1 MKLSDLAHG
10 HDNNFN
16 LLRFLAAFAV
26 LFSHSYSQVLGVNPN
41 REPFAQRIHYTLGGV
56 AVDVFFVISGFL
68 VTASLLRLNDFK
80 EFFRARALRILPA
93 LLPMALLVACVLGPV
108 FTSEPP
114 GRYFAH
120 GDVYMFIFKNATIVT
135 GLKFKLPGV
144 FEHVPFRGIVNG
156 SLWTLPFEI
165 RSYLGIALLWFL
177 VRRFA
182 GGSARRFTGCVV
194 GLALFLLVAFWAS
207 HESSRVQK
215 LHDHTTDFR
224 LFYMFASGAAFH
236 ALRERIRMEHW
247 IAVSLAAAL
256 AAVVAFA
263 PGRFFWIYPLVV
275 GYLVL
280 YAAYVPGGVLRQFN
294 RAGDYSYG
302 IYIYAF
308 PAQQALVAAFP
319 AISVPELI
327 AGASAATLIPAMLSW
342 HLVEKRALR
351 RKSRR
356 ALEFDRTPE
365 PPAPPQGEAASL

>member
-1 MKLSDLAHG
+1 VKLSDLAHG

-26 LFSHSYSQVLGVNPN
+26 LFSHSYSLVLGVDPI
-41 REPFAQRIHYTLGGV
+41 REPFTQRIHFTLGGV

-68 VTASLLRLNDFK
+68 VTASLLRLDDFK

-93 LLPMALLVACVLGPV
+93 LLPMALLLACVLGPV
-108 FTSEPP
+108 FTSEPL

-120 GDVYMFIFKNATIVT
+120 GDVYTFIFKNATIVA
-135 GLKFKLPGV
+135 GLQFTLPGV
-144 FEHVPFRGIVNG
+144 FEHAPFPGTVNG
-156 SLWTLPFEI
+156 SLWSLPLEI
-165 RSYLGIALLWFL
+165 RCYLGIALLGFL

-182 GGSARRFTGCVV
+182 GGSARRFTGWMVA
-194 GLALFLLVAFWAS
+194 LALFLLVAFWAL
-207 HESSRVQK
+207 HESSRWQA
-215 LHDHTTDFR
+215 LNRTTDFR

-236 ALRERIRMEHW
+236 ALRECIRMEHW

-263 PGRFFWIYPLVV
+263 PGCFFWIYPLVV

-294 RAGDYSYG
+294 RLGDYSYG

-308 PAQQALVAAFP
+308 PVQQALVAASP
-319 AISVPELI
+319 GISVGELI
-327 AGASAATLIPAMLSW
+327 AGASAATLVPAVLSW
-342 HLVEKRALR
+342 HLVEKPALR

-365 PPAPPQGEAASL
+365 LPALRQGEAASP